1 MIKVNDLE
9 LQEKL
14 GSTAK
19 SPRWAI
25 SYKFKALQA
34 KTKLRGITYQV
45 GRTGAITP
53 VADLEPVQLAG
64 TLVKRASLHNEEQIN
79 KLGIQI
85 NDYVLV
91 EKGGEIIPK
100 IVSVSLKDRD
110 LFNIPIDFIN
120 DCPECGSELIKL
132 EDDAKH
138 YCVNTSNC
146 IPQIKG
152 KFEHFISC
160 LLYTSP
166 SPRDR
171 G

>member
-1 MIKVNDLE
+1 M
-9 LQEKL
+9 
-14 GSTAK
+14 
-19 SPRWAI
+19 
-25 SYKFKALQA
+25 QA
-34 KTKLRGITYQV
+34 KTILKGITYQV

-53 VADLEPVQLAG
+53 VADLKPVQLAG

-100 IVSVSLKDRD
+100 IVGVSLKDRD
-110 LFNIPIDFIN
+110 LFNIPVDFIK

-138 YCVNTSNC
+138 YCINS
-146 IPQIKG
+146 
-152 KFEHFISC
+152 
-160 LLYTSP
+160 Y
-166 SPRDR
+166 
-171 G
+171 